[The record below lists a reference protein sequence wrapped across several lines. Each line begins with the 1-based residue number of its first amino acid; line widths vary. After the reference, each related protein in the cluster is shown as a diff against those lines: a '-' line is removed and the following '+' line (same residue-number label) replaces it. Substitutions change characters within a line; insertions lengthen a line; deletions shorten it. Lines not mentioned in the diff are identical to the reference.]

1 MSGEATWGQTW
12 ALLWVSMGG
21 GGGGGGEGVL
31 GLWNAGAATAAQRC

>member
-21 GGGGGGEGVL
+21 GGGEGGL